1 MSFVKMLWKALLIC
15 CVGCM
20 CFFAGTGPAR
30 ATDVWVS
37 HMAAENVDVY
47 VMDDTFAYGTSAT
60 GKWFSI
66 SVKRVQNGRLDQ
78 VMTWRF
84 SQYKSDM
91 WRYRTNPMSGN
102 QTSIVRAPNKIFEY
116 GMNRLGW
123 SYSLNGTYYY

>member
-1 MSFVKMLWKALLIC
+1 MKQLWKALLIC

-20 CFFAGTGPAR
+20 CFFAGAGPSKA
-30 ATDVWVS
+30 ADVWVDRWAS
-37 HMAAENVDVY
+37 ENVDLY
-47 VMDDTFAYGTSAT
+47 VMDDTLTSGRDSYGP
-60 GKWFSI
+60 WFSVA
-66 SVKRVQNGRLDQ
+66 VKRVQNGRLDQ

-91 WRYRTNPMSGN
+91 WWYRTNTMSGN